1 MMSWL
6 EEDEGADSGST
17 GSGFTDSSSAGT
29 SYNEEG
35 SYTYF
40 TDEDT
45 EDSAD
50 TGEEGSEDAEDQDT
64 DSEPDKAASSIGGGT
79 AENNSGASPF
89 VLAVLLIGAVFTSVA
104 IVLTVRKNRQEGRR
118 KAPAP
123 KGRR

>member
-1 MMSWL
+1 MTL
-6 EEDEGADSGST
+6 PTPT

-64 DSEPDKAASSIGGGT
+64 DSEPDKAASGFGSET
-79 AENNSGASPF
+79 TEDNSGASPV
-89 VLAVLLIGAVFTSVA
+89 VLVFLLIGAVFTSIA
-104 IVLTVRKNRQEGRR
+104 IVLTVRKNKQENARR